1 MEDISRHMKDKKML
15 GNSLHR
21 FTKCK
26 SCMTNPVALYNE
38 MTGFTDEEGAMNV
51 TYLYFSYAFYT
62 VSHNIHVAKQKR
74 HCFHANYKVDINWL
88 DSWPQRT
95 VISKMNSN

>member
-26 SCMTNPVALYNE
+26 SCMTNPVAFYSE
-38 MTGFTDEEGAMNV
+38 MTGFMDEEGAMNV
-51 TYLYFSYAFYT
+51 TYLYFSNAFYT
-62 VSHNIHVAKQKR
+62 VSHTIRVARLKK
-74 HCFHANYKVDINWL
+74 HGL
-88 DSWPQRT
+88 DMQITRWT
-95 VISKMNSN
+95 